1 MRILRTLR
9 LTWFMCGVSLHR
21 LAEYRG
27 DFVLGAFG
35 FLVMFGVQAALV
47 GALFALVPTIG
58 GWGFAHV
65 LFLLGFAM
73 LPRGLDKMFSDNIW
87 LISAF
92 EIRGGEF
99 YRYLIRPVSP
109 LLMVMSERLVWPD
122 AFGEL
127 IVGLVL
133 ILYAGSQLDLAVPT
147 WEALLVGGVLV
158 VCGALIHFAVKLALA
173 SLAFWTTRS
182 FSAMRAVT
190 ELSMFSGYPL
200 DLYHPALRA
209 MLTWM
214 VPFAFTAYFPAA
226 YLLFGDD
233 GLVLLTPL
241 VALVSV
247 AIAATVWR
255 RGLRRYEATGS

>member
-1 MRILRTLR
+1 MRLVRTLR

-27 DFVLGAFG
+27 DFILGAFG

-47 GALFALVPTIG
+47 GVVFTLVPTVS
-58 GWGFAHV
+58 GWTFPFV

-99 YRYLIRPVSP
+99 YRYMIRPVNP
-109 LLMVMSERLVWPD
+109 LLMVLSERLVWPD

-127 IVGLVL
+127 LVGLALVA
-133 ILYAGSQLDLAVPT
+133 YASSQIDFAVPT
-147 WEALLVGGVLV
+147 GEALLVGAFLV
-158 VCGALIHFAVKLALA
+158 VCGALIHFAIKLLLA

-182 FSAMRAVT
+182 FSTMRAVT

-200 DLYHPALRA
+200 DLYHPTLRA
-209 MLTWM
+209 VLTWV
-214 VPFAFTAYFPAA
+214 VPFGFTSYYPAR
-226 YLLFGDD
+226 YLLFGER
-233 GLVLLTPL
+233 GLVLVTPV
-241 VALVSV
+241 VAAV
-247 AIAATVWR
+247 AVAAALTVWR
-255 RGLRRYEATGS
+255 MGLRRYHATGS

>member
-1 MRILRTLR
+1 MSVIKVLR

-47 GALFALVPTIG
+47 GALFSLVPTIG
-58 GWGFAHV
+58 GWGFAQV

-87 LISAF
+87 LVSAF

-99 YRYLIRPVSP
+99 YRYMIRPVNP
-109 LLMVMSERLVWPD
+109 LLMVLSERLVWPD

-127 IVGLVL
+127 LVGLALV
-133 ILYAGSQLDLAVPT
+133 IYASSQLSFAVPT
-147 WEALLVGGVLV
+147 WEALVVGVVLV
-158 VCGALIHFAVKLALA
+158 VCGALIHFAVKLLLA

-182 FSAMRAVT
+182 FSTMRAVT

-214 VPFAFTAYFPAA
+214 VPFAFTAYFPAT
-226 YLLFGDD
+226 YLLFGET
-233 GLVLLTPL
+233 GLVMLTPL
-241 VALVSV
+241 IALVSV
-247 AIAATVWR
+247 ALALTVWR
-255 RGLRRYEATGS
+255 MGLRRYEATGS